1 MIINRVTLLGQKDHG
16 KSTLIGNL
24 LIQTGSVSEQ
34 RIREAKKTSKS
45 LGRNF
50 EPGYILDSFEEERV
64 NEMTIDTTRAQVKY
78 KNSGFEFIDV
88 PGHEELMKNMLSGA
102 SYADFALLLVSAK
115 PDEGIT
121 DQTKRHLFVAKMMGI
136 NKLVVAVNKLD
147 SVGYDKKRFDEIEVD
162 IRSYLD
168 KIGFGKN
175 EVNFVP
181 ISAYDAEN
189 LVKQSKKIKWYKGKN
204 LMETLVS
211 MSNLEKDDKNKGL
224 MISLQGLFEGDEST
238 VFGKIL
244 SGKVKKGEKITILPS
259 GKEAR
264 ILEIFVSGGKKSSA
278 TRGNVV
284 TLKLDR
290 KVGREIKGSVA
301 SNNKSACRT
310 GNVVHALVLTTK
322 KMQGSSSIRINGVE
336 VGCKR
341 FLVKKA
347 IDVATGESVVS
358 KTIKPLSAGSVEIE
372 LERKVA
378 SDNFEST
385 PEIGRFVLYTN
396 KSFAGIGIIT
406 D

>member
-34 RIREAKKTSKS
+34 RIKEARKTSKS

-115 PDEGIT
+115 PEEGIT
-121 DQTKRHLFVAKMMGI
+121 EQTKRHLFVAKMMGI

-147 SVGYDKKRFDEIEVD
+147 SVGYNQERFDQIESE

-189 LVKQSKKIKWYKGKN
+189 LVKQSGKIRWYKGKN

-211 MSNLEKDDKNKGL
+211 MSNREKENENKEL
-224 MISLQGLFEGDEST
+224 MISLQGLFEGDESA

-244 SGKVKKGEKITILPS
+244 SGKVKRGEKITILPS
-259 GKEAR
+259 AKEAK
-264 ILEIFVSGGKKSSA
+264 ILEIFVSGSKKSSA

-290 KVGREIKGSVA
+290 KVGKGIKGSIA
-301 SNNKSACRT
+301 SDNKNACRT
-310 GNVVHALVLTTK
+310 GNVVRALVLTTR
-322 KMQGSSSIRINGVE
+322 KMQGSPSIRINGVE
-336 VGCKR
+336 VGCNKFSVKR
-341 FLVKKA
+341 A
-347 IDVATGESVVS
+347 IDVATGESVAS
-358 KTIKPLSAGSVEIE
+358 KTIKPLSAGAVEIE
-372 LERKVA
+372 LDRRVA
-378 SDNFEST
+378 SDNFERT